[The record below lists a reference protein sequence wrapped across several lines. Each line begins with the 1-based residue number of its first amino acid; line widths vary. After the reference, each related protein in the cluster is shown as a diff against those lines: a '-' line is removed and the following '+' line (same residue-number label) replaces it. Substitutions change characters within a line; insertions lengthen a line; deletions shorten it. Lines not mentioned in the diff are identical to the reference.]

1 MKSNDIGSPSK
12 AKVKITKEKVI
23 LLKNHT
29 VVLDHHGV
37 SLLINDLIGEGYFP
51 PQSVSLRI
59 FEWLGRFRCT
69 HFKLST
75 GSPSSEDQ

>member
-23 LLKNHT
+23 ILKKYT